1 MVFLFANCMK
11 KSTFE
16 NYVKEYCQ
24 DLALKDNNYKYNRCR
39 HSCVLTYNNVIISS
53 GVNYKLFNDFTK
65 PFDDLKALHAEP
77 VAIMRAMRRHSKVI
91 YKCDL
96 WVCRN
101 NQESKNSRPC
111 PMCQKIIK
119 SFGIKT
125 IHYTDK
131 DNNWVTEKV

>member
-1 MVFLFANCMK
+1 MK

-24 DLALKDNNYKYNRCR
+24 DLAVKDNKYKYSRCR

-65 PFDDLKALHAEP
+65 PYDDMKALHAES
-77 VAIMRAMRRHSKVI
+77 VAIMRAMKHHSKI
-91 YKCDL
+91 IHKCDL

-101 NQESKNSRPC
+101 NVEGKNSKPC
-111 PMCQKIIK
+111 KMCEKIIR
-119 SFGIKT
+119 SFGIKRV
-125 IHYTDK
+125 HYTDE
-131 DNNWVTEKV
+131 NAQWNTEIYK